1 MANITRKFMRDIGF
15 SVCDAKNG
23 WIASKGDFRMYRRQV
38 SPRAWTFGQY
48 SGNVAIK
55 AFTIKHIT
63 TERFNSIIKAME
75 IKI

>member
-23 WIASKGDFRMYRRQV
+23 WIASKGDVRMYRRQV
-38 SPRAWTFGQY
+38 PPRAWTFGQY

-55 AFTIKHIT
+55 AFTIRQMT
-63 TERFNSIIKAME
+63 TERFSSITKSMG